1 MNDDACMNDAHAP
14 HALDAARIKDI
25 QSVVSGSNQ
34 CGSTDAAAMKAAAI
48 KAAVPMAVAE
58 SVDHTSAAAVK
69 AAAIKAAAPMR
80 QQSSSAAAAIKAAAP
95 MRQQSSSA
103 AGQQSMRASA
113 ALPALHAH
121 PCLTTL

>member
-58 SVDHTSAAAVK
+58 SVDHSAAAVK